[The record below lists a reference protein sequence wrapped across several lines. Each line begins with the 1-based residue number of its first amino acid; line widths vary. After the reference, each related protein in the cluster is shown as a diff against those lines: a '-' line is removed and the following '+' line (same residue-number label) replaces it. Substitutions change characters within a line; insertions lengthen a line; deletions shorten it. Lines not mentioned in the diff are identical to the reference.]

1 MKLSKRQL
9 KRIIRE
15 EKQKLQEMASTPRQ
29 QHPVLQD
36 VYTPS
41 LDHLINCF
49 ESGMTDEEC
58 ADSMPNDIDVEELQ
72 DFANFV
78 MRAVNT
84 YRDQGNF

>member
-15 EKQKLQEMASTPRQ
+15 EKRRLQEMASTPRP
-29 QHPVLQD
+29 QHPALQD
-36 VYTPS
+36 TYTPS
-41 LDHLINCF
+41 LDHVINCF

-58 ADSMPNDIDVEELQ
+58 ADSMPNDVDAEELQ

-84 YRDQGNF
+84 YRRLGDF

>member
-1 MKLSKRQL
+1 MKISKRQL

-15 EKQKLQEMASTPRQ
+15 EKRKLQESDTYGGQ
-29 QHPVLQD
+29 SPVLRD

-58 ADSMPNDIDVEELQ
+58 ADAMPNDVDLEELQ

-84 YRDQGNF
+84 YRNLGNF